1 MFSSAKRRS
10 SAISPAAWTRSRR
23 ALYAIQGRGA
33 ETLVAERVT
42 QAAWHMTPCVYPV
55 STQDR
60 TINPDL
66 ERFMAKRMKA
76 KPIELNASH
85 LGIISHPR
93 ENADLI
99 LAAAGHTG

>member
-1 MFSSAKRRS
+1 VDPVTARG
-10 SAISPAAWTRSRR
+10 
-23 ALYAIQGRGA
+23 LYAVQGRGA
-33 ETLVAERVT
+33 ETLFAERVT
-42 QAAWHMTPCVYPV
+42 QAAWHTKPCFYQV
-55 STQDR
+55 STQDG

-76 KPIELNASH
+76 KTIELDASH

-93 ENADLI
+93 EIADLI